1 MLTLEVWHPFI
12 MLPLALGGV
21 LASWRFTV
29 RFALRRVTYILY
41 VTILQVMFR
50 VSVGIIFLFEI
61 EPNSQVLGLL
71 GCLVVAGMWLYCLA
85 AARSNHL
92 RGTTAHAWLAFLP
105 PLGLW
110 LCLKRGG
117 AAPGDVAGLPD
128 RIARYV
134 TDTGLILLAIYLT
147 FHSNEAAYLVVRHLV
162 P

>member
-1 MLTLEVWHPFI
+1 

-29 RFALRRVTYILY
+29 RSALRRVTYVLY

-50 VSVGIIFLFEI
+50 ASVGIIITVGI
-61 EPNSQVLGLL
+61 EPNFQVLGLL
-71 GCLVVAGMWLYCLA
+71 GCLVVAGMGLYSLA
-85 AARSNHL
+85 AARSNHI
-92 RGTTAHAWLAFLP
+92 RGTTDRAWLAFLP

-110 LCLKRGG
+110 LCLKRGDT
-117 AAPGDVAGLPD
+117 APGHGAGLPG